1 MTAVSRQKILI
12 NSDYLVNI
20 FIRRLLDQGVE
31 KYGKND
37 RNFFVELMY
46 SMMTDEEFKKKIL
59 ANDYG
64 IAKSTLKNREKILEL
79 LKWKLMLSHQWPY
92 VQETP

>member
-59 ANDYG
+59 ATDNG
-64 IAKSTLKNREKILEL
+64 IAKSTLKNREKMLEL
-79 LKWKLMLSHQWPY
+79 LK
-92 VQETP
+92 

>member
-1 MTAVSRQKILI
+1 MTAVSRQKILV

-20 FIRRLLDQGVE
+20 FIRRLLDQGIE

-46 SMMTDEEFKKKIL
+46 DMMADEEFKKRIL

-64 IAKSTLKNREKILEL
+64 IAKSTLKNREKMLEL
-79 LKWKLMLSHQWPY
+79 LK
-92 VQETP
+92 

>member
-20 FIRRLLDQGVE
+20 FIRRLLDQGIE

-79 LKWKLMLSHQWPY
+79 LK
-92 VQETP
+92 

>member
-1 MTAVSRQKILI
+1 MTAVSRQKILV

-20 FIRRLLDQGVE
+20 FIRRLLDQGIE

-59 ANDYG
+59 ANDNG
-64 IAKSTLKNREKILEL
+64 IAKSTLKNREKMLEL
-79 LKWKLMLSHQWPY
+79 LK
-92 VQETP
+92 

>member
-1 MTAVSRQKILI
+1 MTAVSRQKILV

-20 FIRRLLDQGVE
+20 FIRRLLDQGIE

-46 SMMTDEEFKKKIL
+46 SMLTDEEFKKKIL

-79 LKWKLMLSHQWPY
+79 LK
-92 VQETP
+92 

>member
-1 MTAVSRQKILI
+1 MTAVSRQKILV

-20 FIRRLLDQGVE
+20 FIRRLLDQGIE

-59 ANDYG
+59 ANDNG

-79 LKWKLMLSHQWPY
+79 LK
-92 VQETP
+92 

>member
-20 FIRRLLDQGVE
+20 FIRRLLDQGIE

-46 SMMTDEEFKKKIL
+46 DMMADEEFKKRIL

-64 IAKSTLKNREKILEL
+64 IAKSTLKNREKMLEL

>member
-1 MTAVSRQKILI
+1 MTAVSRQKILV

-20 FIRRLLDQGVE
+20 FIRRLLDQGIE

-46 SMMTDEEFKKKIL
+46 DMMADEEFKKRIL

-79 LKWKLMLSHQWPY
+79 LK
-92 VQETP
+92 

>member
-37 RNFFVELMY
+37 RNFFVDLMY

-59 ANDYG
+59 ATDNG
-64 IAKSTLKNREKILEL
+64 IAKSTLKNREKMLEL
-79 LKWKLMLSHQWPY
+79 LKWTK
-92 VQETP
+92 

>member
-59 ANDYG
+59 ANDNG
-64 IAKSTLKNREKILEL
+64 IAKSTLKNREKMLEL
-79 LKWKLMLSHQWPY
+79 LK
-92 VQETP
+92 

>member
-1 MTAVSRQKILI
+1 MTAVSRQKILV

-20 FIRRLLDQGVE
+20 FIRRLLDQGIE

-64 IAKSTLKNREKILEL
+64 IAKSTLKNREKMLEL
-79 LKWKLMLSHQWPY
+79 LK
-92 VQETP
+92 

>member
-1 MTAVSRQKILI
+1 MTAVSRQKILV

-20 FIRRLLDQGVE
+20 FIRRLLDQGIE

-64 IAKSTLKNREKILEL
+64 IAKSTLKNREKMLEL

>member
-1 MTAVSRQKILI
+1 MTPLKAGLSGIIYDGFI
-12 NSDYLVNI
+12 NHDYLVNI

-37 RNFFVELMY
+37 RNFFVDLMY

-59 ANDYG
+59 ANDNG
-64 IAKSTLKNREKILEL
+64 IAKSTLKNREKMLEL
-79 LKWKLMLSHQWPY
+79 LK
-92 VQETP
+92 

>member
-1 MTAVSRQKILI
+1 MTAVSRQKILV

-20 FIRRLLDQGVE
+20 FIRRLLDQGIE

-79 LKWKLMLSHQWPY
+79 LK
-92 VQETP
+92 

>member
-1 MTAVSRQKILI
+1 MTAVSRQKILV

-20 FIRRLLDQGVE
+20 FIRRLLDQGIE

-46 SMMTDEEFKKKIL
+46 CMMTDEEFKKRIL

-64 IAKSTLKNREKILEL
+64 IAKSTLKNREKMLEL
-79 LKWKLMLSHQWPY
+79 LK
-92 VQETP
+92 

>member
-37 RNFFVELMY
+37 RNFFVDLMY

-79 LKWKLMLSHQWPY
+79 LK
-92 VQETP
+92 

>member
-1 MTAVSRQKILI
+1 MTAVSRQKILV

-20 FIRRLLDQGVE
+20 FIRRLLDQGIE

-37 RNFFVELMY
+37 RNFFVDLMY

-59 ANDYG
+59 ATDNG
-64 IAKSTLKNREKILEL
+64 IAKSTLKNREKMLEL
-79 LKWKLMLSHQWPY
+79 LK
-92 VQETP
+92 

>member
-1 MTAVSRQKILI
+1 MTAVSRQKILV

-20 FIRRLLDQGVE
+20 FIRRLLDQGIE

-59 ANDYG
+59 ATDNG
-64 IAKSTLKNREKILEL
+64 IAKSTLKNREKMLEL
-79 LKWKLMLSHQWPY
+79 LK
-92 VQETP
+92 

>member
-79 LKWKLMLSHQWPY
+79 LI
-92 VQETP
+92 

>member
-20 FIRRLLDQGVE
+20 FIRRLLDQGIE

-46 SMMTDEEFKKKIL
+46 DMMADEEFKKRIL

-79 LKWKLMLSHQWPY
+79 LK
-92 VQETP
+92 

>member
-1 MTAVSRQKILI
+1 MTAVSRQKILV

-59 ANDYG
+59 ATDNG
-64 IAKSTLKNREKILEL
+64 IAKSTLKNREKMLEL
-79 LKWKLMLSHQWPY
+79 LK
-92 VQETP
+92 

>member
-1 MTAVSRQKILI
+1 MTAVSRQKILV

-20 FIRRLLDQGVE
+20 FIRRLLDQGIE

-46 SMMTDEEFKKKIL
+46 DMMADEEFKKRIL
-59 ANDYG
+59 ANIEICKPRG
-64 IAKSTLKNREKILEL
+64 KRI
-79 LKWKLMLSHQWPY
+79 
-92 VQETP
+92 

>member
-46 SMMTDEEFKKKIL
+46 SMMTDEEFKKRFL
-59 ANDYG
+59 Q
-64 IAKSTLKNREKILEL
+64 TTMEL
-79 LKWKLMLSHQWPY
+79 QNLH
-92 VQETP
+92 

>member
-59 ANDYG
+59 ATDYG
-64 IAKSTLKNREKILEL
+64 IAKSTLKNREKMLEL
-79 LKWKLMLSHQWPY
+79 LK
-92 VQETP
+92 

>member
-37 RNFFVELMY
+37 RNFFVDLMY

-59 ANDYG
+59 ATDNG
-64 IAKSTLKNREKILEL
+64 IAKSTLKNREKMLEL
-79 LKWKLMLSHQWPY
+79 LK
-92 VQETP
+92 

>member
-79 LKWKLMLSHQWPY
+79 LK
-92 VQETP
+92 

>member
-20 FIRRLLDQGVE
+20 FIRRLLDQGIE

-46 SMMTDEEFKKKIL
+46 DMMADEEFKKRIL

-64 IAKSTLKNREKILEL
+64 IAKSTLKNREKMLEL
-79 LKWKLMLSHQWPY
+79 LK
-92 VQETP
+92 

>member
-20 FIRRLLDQGVE
+20 FIRRLLDQGIE

-46 SMMTDEEFKKKIL
+46 DMMADEEFKKRIL

-64 IAKSTLKNREKILEL
+64 IATSTLKNREKMLEL
-79 LKWKLMLSHQWPY
+79 LK
-92 VQETP
+92 

>member
-1 MTAVSRQKILI
+1 MTPLKAGLSGIIYDGFI
-12 NSDYLVNI
+12 NHDYLVNI

-37 RNFFVELMY
+37 RNFFVDLMY

-59 ANDYG
+59 ATDNG
-64 IAKSTLKNREKILEL
+64 IAKSTLKNREKMLEL
-79 LKWKLMLSHQWPY
+79 LK
-92 VQETP
+92 

>member
-20 FIRRLLDQGVE
+20 FIRRLLDQGIE

-64 IAKSTLKNREKILEL
+64 IAKSTLKNREKMLEL
-79 LKWKLMLSHQWPY
+79 LK
-92 VQETP
+92 

>member
-20 FIRRLLDQGVE
+20 FIRRLLDQGIE

-59 ANDYG
+59 ATHNG
-64 IAKSTLKNREKILEL
+64 NAKSTLKNREKILEL
-79 LKWKLMLSHQWPY
+79 LK
-92 VQETP
+92 

>member
-1 MTAVSRQKILI
+1 MTAVSRQKILV

-20 FIRRLLDQGVE
+20 FIRRLLDQGIE

-59 ANDYG
+59 AYDYG

-79 LKWKLMLSHQWPY
+79 LK
-92 VQETP
+92 

>member
-20 FIRRLLDQGVE
+20 FIRRLLDQGIE

-46 SMMTDEEFKKKIL
+46 DMMTDEEFKKKIL

-64 IAKSTLKNREKILEL
+64 IAKSTLKNREK
-79 LKWKLMLSHQWPY
+79 ML
-92 VQETP
+92 

>member
-64 IAKSTLKNREKILEL
+64 IAKSTLKNREKMLEL
-79 LKWKLMLSHQWPY
+79 LK
-92 VQETP
+92 

>member
-1 MTAVSRQKILI
+1 MTAVSRQKILV

-59 ANDYG
+59 ANDNG
-64 IAKSTLKNREKILEL
+64 IAKSTLKNREKMLEL
-79 LKWKLMLSHQWPY
+79 LK
-92 VQETP
+92 

>member
-1 MTAVSRQKILI
+1 MTAVSRQKILV

-79 LKWKLMLSHQWPY
+79 LK
-92 VQETP
+92 

>member
-20 FIRRLLDQGVE
+20 FIRRLLDQGIE

-59 ANDYG
+59 ANDNG
-64 IAKSTLKNREKILEL
+64 IAKSTLKNREKMLEL
-79 LKWKLMLSHQWPY
+79 LK
-92 VQETP
+92 